1 MILAA
6 ACCLVFASCNN
17 KAKEEQR
24 PPFPK
29 DGPCMEMKDGPHC
42 EMDEKCQK
50 AMEDWKNWDNLTDER
65 KAELLNDR
73 KAAYDKQKA
82 AVEEMEAQKAKFEEQ
97 MSKWDQLSLDE
108 KKAAFDLCPCCKKPC
123 CKEGPKEGKCC
134 KEGKGECKKDGKCP
148 KEGECKGK

>member
-17 KAKEEQR
+17 KAKEEAPR
-24 PPFPK
+24 PNGEPR
-29 DGPCMEMKDGPHC
+29 MEMKDHPRC

-50 AMEDWKNWDNLTDER
+50 AMEDWKNWENLTDER
-65 KAELLNDR
+65 KAELLNER

-82 AVEEMEAQKAKFEEQ
+82 AAEEMEAQKAKFEEQ

-108 KKAAFDLCPCCKKPC
+108 KKAAFDLCPCCKGKC
-123 CKEGPKEGKCC
+123 CKEGPKDGKCC
-134 KEGKGECKKDGKCP
+134 KGGPKGPKDGKCP
-148 KEGECKGK
+148 KEGECKDKK

>member
-1 MILAA
+1 MMLAA
-6 ACCLVFASCNN
+6 ACCLIFASCNN
-17 KAKEEQR
+17 KAKEEKM

-29 DGPCMEMKDGPHC
+29 GGPEMEMKDGPHC

-50 AMEDWKNWDNLTDER
+50 AMEDWKNWENLTDER

-108 KKAAFDLCPCCKKPC
+108 KKAAFDLCPCCKDKC
-123 CKEGPKEGKCC
+123 GEGKCH
-134 KEGKGECKKDGKCP
+134 KGPKGPKGPKPGGCP
-148 KEGECKGK
+148 DKH